1 MGFLTQFDAFHDM
14 AAKATGLSDFG
25 SDDYRE
31 PMRLLLSDYDEYMH
45 FNDFGV
51 QMIIGEIVGRL
62 VGRLMTEQGLK
73 SNSSNPSN
81 PELANAPI
89 TRPLVVIGMA
99 RTGTTALQRL
109 LSQDPAVQS
118 LPMWLGCTPMPR
130 PPRDTWAANPCF
142 QQVAQGLEQMYALS
156 PEIRSIHPMAAD
168 EPDECRF
175 ALNHS
180 FWAPDCST
188 TAIVPAYADW
198 VFNGDARYAYRY
210 YRRALNVIGSGDT
223 RRWLLKD
230 VCHLFNL
237 DAFLDVFPDA
247 CVVFT
252 HRDPII
258 SLTSVTS
265 LVYLLRQ
272 LREKKVD
279 PMAHGQLMLD
289 TWARAM
295 GRAETLRRKYDQ
307 ARFVDVHN
315 DEFHADPIGTVERIY
330 RHFSLPVSDAARAAW
345 NARVQAD
352 PNSGHGKHHYKPED
366 FGITRQKVDEAVG
379 EYRTRYQSVGRE
391 MNTRRG

>member
-1 MGFLTQFDAFHDM
+1 MGFLSRFDEFHDI
-14 AAKATGLSDFG
+14 AAKASGLSDFG
-25 SDDYRE
+25 SDDYHD
-31 PMRLLLSDYDEYMH
+31 PMRLLLSDYDRHMD

-51 QMIIGEIVGRL
+51 QMISGEIIGRL

-73 SNSSNPSN
+73 SNPASI
-81 PELANAPI
+81 NAPI
-89 TRPLVVIGMA
+89 TPPLVVIGMA
-99 RTGTTALQRL
+99 RTGTKALQRL
-109 LSQDPAVQS
+109 LSKDPAMQS
-118 LPMWLGCTPMPR
+118 LPLWLGCTPMPR
-130 PPRDTWAANPCF
+130 PPRDTWAGNPCF
-142 QQVAQGLEQMYALS
+142 QQVAQGLDQMYAQS
-156 PEIRSIHPMAAD
+156 PAIRSYHPMSAD

-198 VFNGDARYAYRY
+198 VLNGDARYAYRY
-210 YRRALNVIGSGDT
+210 YRRALNVIGTGDD

-237 DAFLDVFPDA
+237 DAFLDEFPDA

-272 LREKKVD
+272 LREKTVD
-279 PMAHGQLMLD
+279 PVAHGRLSLD

-295 GRAETLRRKYDQ
+295 DRAETVRRKCDP

-315 DEFHADPIGTVERIY
+315 DEFHADPIGTIERIY
-330 RHFSLPVSDAARAAW
+330 QHFGLPVSDAARAAW
-345 NARVQAD
+345 KARVSAD
-352 PNSGHGKHHYKPED
+352 PTSGHGKHEYKPED
-366 FGITRQKVDEAVG
+366 FGLGRQTVDEAVG
-379 EYRTRYQSVGRE
+379 EYQARYQGVVQS
-391 MNTRRG
+391 MNARRA